1 MSFLD
6 GLENTLKNMESREE
20 RDPAK
25 AAEVRRARESDRA
38 WALAAAPFADQLK
51 HGPFT
56 ASLMDHATRIGFSQ
70 RTKVQ
75 MVWLNTTLRL
85 QAKEKRLELMPTP
98 EGVVA
103 TFTEGDQQTGRRLLD
118 LNSDAEALAK
128 EWLAA

>member
-25 AAEVRRARESDRA
+25 AAEAQRTRESDRA
-38 WALAAAPFADQLK
+38 RALAAAPFADQLK
-51 HGPFT
+51 KGPFT

-75 MVWLNTTLRL
+75 MIWLNTTLRL

-103 TFTEGDQQTGRRLLD
+103 TFTEGDQQTSSRLLD
-118 LNSDAEALAK
+118 LNSDAEALVK